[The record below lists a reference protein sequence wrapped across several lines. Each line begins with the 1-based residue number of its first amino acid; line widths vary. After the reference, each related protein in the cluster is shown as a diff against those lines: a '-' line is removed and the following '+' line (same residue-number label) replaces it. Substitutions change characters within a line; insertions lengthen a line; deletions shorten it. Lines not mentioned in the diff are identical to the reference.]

1 MLRSFCF
8 LLILPYSFTIQED
21 EIFLKIEHDKPT
33 WNKENVQ
40 SELKKWLKEVQT
52 SKIEQQS
59 SNA

>member
-8 LLILPYSFTIQED
+8 LLILPYGFTIKLED
-21 EIFLKIEHDKPT
+21 DNKPT

-40 SELKKWLKEVQT
+40 SELRKWLKEVQT

-59 SNA
+59 SNE

>member
-8 LLILPYSFTIQED
+8 LLILPYSFTIEQKND
-21 EIFLKIEHDKPT
+21 NKPT

-40 SELKKWLKEVQT
+40 SELRKWLKEVQT

-59 SNA
+59 SNE

>member
-21 EIFLKIEHDKPT
+21 DIKPT

-40 SELKKWLKEVQT
+40 SELKKWLKEIQT

-59 SNA
+59 SYE

>member
-21 EIFLKIEHDKPT
+21 NSKPT

-40 SELKKWLKEVQT
+40 SELKKWLKGVQT
-52 SKIEQQS
+52 SKIEQQP
-59 SNA
+59 SNE

>member
-8 LLILPYSFTIQED
+8 LLILPYSFTIEQD
-21 EIFLKIEHDKPT
+21 DNRPT

-40 SELKKWLKEVQT
+40 SELRKWLKEVQT

-59 SNA
+59 SNE